1 MNVFTCMYTHSYT
14 YYTYMYITRAHAYT
28 HKHAYLH
35 VYKRMKYIY
44 ECVCMCVCV
53 CACVSVRMYVGVRE
67 WVRDSLNTQVP
78 AEYANKKIP
87 TREYIKVRHCATIVP
102 RTLLEVLTQSKHL
115 YPNARICYNLS
126 QSRSPIFRFGLFGQR
141 CSHLRRQP
149 CDVVAGVKS
158 LSGLEVGVALVY
170 NLLICVSPFPCCLVR
185 RLVMV

>member
-1 MNVFTCMYTHSYT
+1 
-14 YYTYMYITRAHAYT
+14 MYITRAHVYT
-28 HKHAYLH
+28 HKHTYLY
-35 VYKRMKYIY
+35 VYKRIKYVY
-44 ECVCMCVCV
+44 ECVHMCVCV
-53 CACVSVRMYVGVRE
+53 WERESVHMYVGVRE

-87 TREYIKVRHCATIVP
+87 TREYIKVRHCASIVP

-158 LSGLEVGVALVY
+158 LSGLEVGVVLVY
-170 NLLICVSPFPCCLVR
+170 KLLICVSPFPCCLVR